1 MSTKSV
7 LLSMFEADIEIAT
20 GNDKEDLQAVRNW
33 ISRAEDISDKAKFMA
48 HMRSIQTLAEKDA
61 YIRATEWKRRQR

>member
-33 ISRAEDISDKAKFMA
+33 ISGLRISVTKQSSW
-48 HMRSIQTLAEKDA
+48 HT
-61 YIRATEWKRRQR
+61 